1 MSAPHPESTVVVRE
15 AGPGDAAFIAACN
28 AAMALETENRVLDP
42 RIAMRGVTQGLAR
55 RDLCRYFVAECDGRL
70 VGQLMIT
77 YEWSDW
83 RAGLFWWIQSVYVE
97 KPSRR
102 RGVFRALQDHVSA
115 AAKADAGVCGLRLYV
130 EEHNARAID
139 TYRNL
144 GFIPSG
150 HVVYEVD
157 WSGAIREG

>member
-1 MSAPHPESTVVVRE
+1 MSTPCPEPAVLVRD
-15 AGPGDAAFIAACN
+15 AGPADAAFIAACN
-28 AAMALETENRVLDP
+28 AAMALETESRVLDS

-55 RDLCRYFVAECDGRL
+55 PDLCRYFVAECDGRL

-97 KPSRR
+97 KAFRR
-102 RGVFRALQDHVSA
+102 QGVFRALQEHVSA
-115 AAKADAGVCGLRLYV
+115 AARTDAGVCGLRLYV
-130 EEHNARAID
+130 DEHNARAID

-144 GFIPSG
+144 GFVPSG
-150 HVVYEVD
+150 HLVYEVD
-157 WSGAIREG
+157 WSGAIRDV